1 MKERQLKMSSRRRK
15 PLAALATV
23 VTALAIAVPVGTAS
37 AATTSGPTVD
47 PQVCQLLNFAEGPFG
62 LTQFP
67 VGGATLGNVLTQAGA
82 SVNCPAPAPQQS
94 LFPTLPYQ
102 PTLP

>member
-1 MKERQLKMSSRRRK
+1 MFSRRRK
-15 PLAALATV
+15 PLASLATV
-23 VTALAIAVPVGTAS
+23 VTALAITAPAASAS

-47 PQVCQLLNFAEGPFG
+47 PQVCQLLNFAQGPFG
-62 LTQFP
+62 PAQFP
-67 VGGATLGNVLTQAGA
+67 IGGASLGAVLNQAGA

-94 LFPTLPYQ
+94 LFPTFPYQ